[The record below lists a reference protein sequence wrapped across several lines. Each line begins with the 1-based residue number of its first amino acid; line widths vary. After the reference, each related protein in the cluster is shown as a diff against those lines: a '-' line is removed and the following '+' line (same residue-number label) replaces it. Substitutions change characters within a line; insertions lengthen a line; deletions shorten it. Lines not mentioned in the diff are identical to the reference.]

1 MRNHCNLAVF
11 VRESINMY
19 KLESL
24 LNETGLEE
32 RILPQITAKNL
43 RKVFSAGIDYNMV
56 DEKIRKMRK
65 HSEEYLL
72 AALDGVRK

>member
-1 MRNHCNLAVF
+1 
-11 VRESINMY
+11 MY

-24 LNETGLEE
+24 VNETGLEE

-43 RKVFSAGIDYNMV
+43 RKVFSVRIDYNKV
-56 DEKIRKMRK
+56 DEKIKEMRK

-72 AALDGVRK
+72 AALDGAGK